1 VSDPLRL
8 PGSNAAR
15 AHDGAGD
22 GTPPLAGPPADGDLS
37 EADLLRRRMIEALS
51 INHDINNALVGVFG
65 NAQLLALGPA
75 GQMPGVKER
84 LEVIQREAK
93 RIKDAALRLAEI
105 KHGLIVEGNGGRAA
119 TGDPGTKGAKE

>member
-1 VSDPLRL
+1 MSDPLRL
-8 PGSNAAR
+8 PGTPDPS
-15 AHDGAGD
+15 
-22 GTPPLAGPPADGDLS
+22 PPLTGKPSDGVLS
-37 EADLLRRRMIEALS
+37 EADVLRRRMIEALS

-105 KHGLIVEGNGGRAA
+105 KHSLIVEGNGGGGG
-119 TGDPGTKGAKE
+119 TSGTNGTKGARE